1 MPADS
6 RDDRWIERL
15 LQQAGTT
22 PGPDCLDAEMIA
34 AWAEGGLGAAEMTAV
49 ERHASSCAHC
59 LSVLAAMA
67 RTMPEPVPR
76 RVRATGRVVRW
87 LVPLTAAAAAVVLWI
102 VVPIG
107 PADSTVQRAAPE
119 STILSVPEAP
129 PSQTAPLSQTA
140 PPPTRGPEVLGG
152 AKQSTRTLPEAQPDT
167 APTVRDR
174 ADQALQE
181 QQTAVDSRLL
191 RSAVGARQNAEAP
204 QPAPAAPPMVAGAVN
219 EMATLAERPQGQGFA
234 PLESSVPANRF
245 VRWRVLGRRSIERS
259 VDGGV
264 TWIRTA
270 VPDVVSAGTSP
281 VTIINVLAIDPQTAR
296 ITTSTGSVFSTSDA
310 GATWM
315 SVQEKPVAPF

>member
-1 MPADS
+1 
-6 RDDRWIERL
+6 
-15 LQQAGTT
+15 
-22 PGPDCLDAEMIA
+22 
-34 AWAEGGLGAAEMTAV
+34 
-49 ERHASSCAHC
+49 
-59 LSVLAAMA
+59 
-67 RTMPEPVPR
+67 
-76 RVRATGRVVRW
+76 
-87 LVPLTAAAAAVVLWI
+87 
-102 VVPIG
+102 
-107 PADSTVQRAAPE
+107 
-119 STILSVPEAP
+119 
-129 PSQTAPLSQTA
+129 
-140 PPPTRGPEVLGG
+140 
-152 AKQSTRTLPEAQPDT
+152 
-167 APTVRDR
+167 
-174 ADQALQE
+174 
-181 QQTAVDSRLL
+181 
-191 RSAVGARQNAEAP
+191 
-204 QPAPAAPPMVAGAVN
+204 MVAGAVN